1 LPFDF
6 QQLDLPGLVLV
17 QAQAFQDDRGAFM
30 EIYRESAFAAA
41 GIAERFVQSNVSR
54 SQQGVL
60 RGLHYQ
66 APPWGQGK
74 LVQVLDGEIFD
85 VVADVEPVSPHF
97 GRWVGCEMSDANGRL
112 LYVPPQ
118 YAHGFCVVGDSAL
131 VLYHVTREYHPESER
146 GVPWNDPV
154 LAIDWPVKEPIVSAK
169 DRAWPAL
176 DSLRPARR
184 T

>member
-6 QQLDLPGLVLV
+6 QPLDLPGLVLV
-17 QAQAFQDDRGAFM
+17 KAQAFQDDRGAFM
-30 EIYRESAFAAA
+30 EIYRASAFAEA

-54 SQQGVL
+54 SRQRVL

-74 LVQVLDGEIFD
+74 LVQVLEGEIFD
-85 VVADVEPVSPHF
+85 VVADVEPASPHF

-112 LYVPPQ
+112 LFVPPQ
-118 YAHGFCVVGDSAL
+118 YAHGFCVLSDSAL
-131 VLYHVTREYHPESER
+131 VLYQVTAEYHPESER
-146 GVPWNDPV
+146 GVPWNDPA
-154 LAIDWPVKEPIVSAK
+154 LAIDWPITEPIVSAR

-176 DSLRPARR
+176 DSLRPSPR